1 MLKMKTLSSTLFVL
15 LAVASAAM
23 ASAQTG
29 TQTGAQTTPQ
39 LKAVLA
45 QMDAASAK
53 FKSAEASYQKDL
65 YEKIVHDT
73 TTDKGIIFFER
84 SGNATVIGTVLSG
97 PDGKPK
103 QIVSF
108 ADNILQSYTP
118 GNNQMQVFNAGTGGS
133 AYQGFLTLGF
143 GGSGADLVKSWTV
156 ADAGPETLTIDGQKF
171 PCEKLNLVPKDP
183 GMAKNFKRVE
193 MWVDTAEPL
202 RGIGVREIFYTS
214 NGDYQTATYS
224 NIRLNVKID
233 KNKYGIGANNKVK
246 TAKGTQVFNH

>member
-1 MLKMKTLSSTLFVL
+1 MVKMKTSRSTPLVL

-23 ASAQTG
+23 LLATAS
-29 TQTGAQTTPQ
+29 AQTTPQ

-84 SGNATVIGTVLSG
+84 SGNSTVIGTVLSG

-103 QIVSF
+103 QVVSF
-108 ADNILQSYTP
+108 ADNLLESYTP
-118 GNNQMQVFNAGTGGS
+118 GNNQMQVFNAGTSGS
-133 AYQGFLTLGF
+133 AYQGFITLGF
-143 GGSGADLVKSWTV
+143 GGSGADLLKSWTV
-156 ADAGPETLTIDGQKF
+156 TDAGPETLTIEGQTF
-171 PCEKLNLVPKDP
+171 PCEKLNLIPKDP

-202 RGIGVREIFYTS
+202 RGIGVREIFYTA

-233 KNKYGIGANNKVK
+233 KSKYGIGANNKVK
-246 TAKGTQVFNH
+246 TAKGAQVFNH